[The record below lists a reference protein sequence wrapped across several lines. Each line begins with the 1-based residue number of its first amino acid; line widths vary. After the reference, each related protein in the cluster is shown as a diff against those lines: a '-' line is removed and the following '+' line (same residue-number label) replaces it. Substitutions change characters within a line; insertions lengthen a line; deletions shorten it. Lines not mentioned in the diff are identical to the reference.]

1 MDHKISALRVQKKNP
16 NRINV
21 FLDGEFAFGISRIV
35 GAWLHSGQVLDD
47 DEILAMKHQDTEEV
61 ALQKALAVLSYRP
74 RSEYEVQKK
83 LTDGGYEDEIIQ
95 SVIGRL
101 RANGLLEDR
110 SFARTWVENRTV
122 FRPRSRRLMA
132 FELHQKGV
140 SDEVV
145 QETLAETVEDET
157 LAYEAARLQA
167 RKLADLDW
175 VEFRKKLNGF
185 LGRRGFN
192 FETADHAVHQVWDE
206 LNETSEKEQSEI
218 EER

>member
-83 LTDGGYEDEIIQ
+83 LTDGGYDDEIIQ

>member
-35 GAWLHSGQVLDD
+35 GVWLHSGQVLDD

-175 VEFRKKLNGF
+175 LEFRKKLNGF